1 MICQSRIEAH
11 LCAHTFRMFDGKQ
24 ISQLLF
30 SPYMEPSSAQWIFV
44 SLSLFIRSE
53 YIESM
58 QANEGKDVDLQ
69 PGLMYKSPLL
79 CYADAHSTRR

>member
-1 MICQSRIEAH
+1 
-11 LCAHTFRMFDGKQ
+11 
-24 ISQLLF
+24 
-30 SPYMEPSSAQWIFV
+30 MEPSSAQWIFV